1 MAWTDEMVEQL
12 KELWAQGVTTG
23 EIGKRLGIS
32 KNSIVGKVHRL
43 GLEGRPS
50 PIKKTGE
57 ESAPRPAKKAPKKSE
72 KKTAGSS
79 AKTEAPKETKIAKA
93 PKQEKTKTIEKA
105 KPEDKKPAPVAPV
118 KPEPVKTAHQIEE
131 DDIKLI
137 KSLDVKVDKDCQKE
151 NISLTELDNHTC
163 RWPLGDPKDPDFHF
177 CGRKVKTG
185 QTYCEEHSAIAYVKP
200 VRR

>member
-12 KELWAQGVTTG
+12 KKMWKQGVTTG

-57 ESAPRPAKKAPKKSE
+57 DQPAKQVKKATKKADKKAIAPVAEPKSPKEEKKVAVAKPSKSQPAEKNKSE
-72 KKTAGSS
+72 KKKAS
-79 AKTEAPKETKIAKA
+79 ATSQDKTETVKA
-93 PKQEKTKTIEKA
+93 TP
-105 KPEDKKPAPVAPV
+105 
-118 KPEPVKTAHQIEE
+118 QIEE
-131 DDIKLI
+131 EDIKLI
-137 KSLDVKVDKDCQKE
+137 KSLDVKTEKDYQKE

-163 RWPLGDPKDPDFHF
+163 RWPLGDPKDADFHF

-185 QTYCEEHSAIAYVKP
+185 QTYCEEHSAVAYVKP
-200 VRR
+200 IRR